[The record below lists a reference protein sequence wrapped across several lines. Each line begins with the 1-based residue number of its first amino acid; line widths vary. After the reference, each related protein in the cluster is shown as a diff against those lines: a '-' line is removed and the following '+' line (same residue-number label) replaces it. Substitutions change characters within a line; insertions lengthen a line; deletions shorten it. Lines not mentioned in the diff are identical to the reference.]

1 MAIDPARIRKRAI
14 EAEQS
19 GRRLLSVDEAEQALR
34 ALAVVV
40 EQEQPSGDPVVL
52 QAS

>member
-1 MAIDPARIRKRAI
+1 M

-19 GRRLLSVDEAEQALR
+19 GRRTLNASEAAVALR

-40 EQEQPSGDPVVL
+40 DGGPRDDPCSDVVALEQVG
-52 QAS
+52 